1 MKIHPAFRRFQHQIA
16 LLTLLAIPLGGA
28 RTEKSALLPPRA
40 AEPPRIE
47 AVFVLDTTGSMSGLI
62 EGAKRKI
69 WSIANEMASADP
81 TPEIRIGL
89 IGYRDRGDAYVTR
102 RLDLT
107 RDLDAIYAQ
116 LQSFAAAGGGDG
128 PESVNQA
135 LHEAVTRFSWSD
147 DAGVYRVIFLVGDAP
162 PHMDY
167 DNEVQYPETVRRAL
181 ARGIAV
187 NAVQCGT
194 WNETERVW
202 KEIARAGE
210 GSFAAIAQDGA
221 MAAIETPMDARLA
234 ALSEELAGTV
244 LPYGDAS
251 EQRELRHKLRLA
263 AEASAPAAAARLS
276 YLDKSGEG
284 AVSGRADLVD
294 AVKSGKVKL
303 DELDNDELPEPM
315 QSMDAPQ
322 RDAYVQQVLEQR
334 DAIQERISAL
344 VKQRDAYV
352 KSELDRLEA
361 EGAGDSFDRKVGEMI
376 RSQASRVGIR
386 YE

>member
-1 MKIHPAFRRFQHQIA
+1 MI
-16 LLTLLAIPLGGA
+16 LLAIPLVGA
-28 RTEKSALLPPRA
+28 RT
-40 AEPPRIE
+40 AEPTPSQPSRGDPPRIE

-81 TPEIRIGL
+81 TPEIRVGM
-89 IGYRDRGDAYVTR
+89 IGYRDRGDTYVTR

-107 RDLDAIYAQ
+107 RDLDAVYEE
-116 LQSFAAAGGGDG
+116 LQSFGAGGGGDG

-135 LHEAVTRFSWSD
+135 LHEALTRFAWSE

-167 DNEVQYPETVRRAL
+167 ANEVQYPETVRRAL
-181 ARGIAV
+181 ARGITV

-221 MAAIETPMDARLA
+221 MAAIETPMDERLA
-234 ALSEELAGTV
+234 ALSAELAGTV

-251 EQRELRHKLRLA
+251 EQSEMRRKLRLA
-263 AEASAPAAAARLS
+263 AEAPAPSAAARLS

-294 AVKSGKVKL
+294 AVKNGDVKL
-303 DELDNDELPEPM
+303 DELDEAELPAPL

-322 RDAYVQQVLEQR
+322 REAYVQQVLEKR

-361 EGAGDSFDRKVGEMI
+361 EGAGDGFDRKVGEMI
-376 RSQASRVGIR
+376 RSQAARVGIR